1 MRVAADGR
9 RRRFA
14 VFPRTRSRPAPV
26 AGGVLLLAAAAVL
39 ALAVLAVPADARTRD
54 VDQPIHIRAQRV
66 EANEKTGVSVYRGDV
81 VLTQGSLRLEADR
94 LEVQLRGGS
103 TERIRAWGKPARLRS
118 RTESGED
125 IRASAERIEYRAAE
139 RLLDLYGDV
148 ELYRG
153 ADLLTGAIVHYA
165 LDRGT
170 FTAESEKDGRVTAV
184 IQPAKK
190 ETAP

>member
-1 MRVAADGR
+1 MRVAASERARRCTVLPRIRPRSAPAGR
-9 RRRFA
+9 A
-14 VFPRTRSRPAPV
+14 RP
-26 AGGVLLLAAAAVL
+26 LAAAAAL
-39 ALAVLAVPADARTRD
+39 ALAVLAASAAALTGDA
-54 VDQPIHIRAQRV
+54 DQPIHIRARRV
-66 EANEKTGVSVYRGDV
+66 EANEKTGVSTYRGDV

-94 LEVQLRGGS
+94 LEVQVRGGS

-118 RTESGED
+118 RTDSGED
-125 IRASAERIEYRAAE
+125 IRARAERIEYRAGE

-148 ELYRG
+148 ELHRG
-153 ADLLTGAIVHYA
+153 ADLLTGAVVHYA